1 MARRLRAVLAT
12 DARGGGDGR
21 DGSDGR
27 DGGNGADGGTAIIE
41 FVFVAVI
48 VMVPLVYLL
57 VAVAVVQRSQLA
69 VTQAAREAGRAFA
82 TTDTASD
89 ADLRVLAAVRLAL
102 AAQRLPD
109 DVQLRF
115 VAAGSSCDG
124 PAVAPK
130 LAPAAQF
137 TVCIS
142 RRVAIP
148 AVPRILAG
156 RGITTVG
163 QYVVHVD
170 DFRTVG

>member
-1 MARRLRAVLAT
+1 VTAILRRLGPLLAT
-12 DARGGGDGR
+12 DA
-21 DGSDGR
+21 GSDRSDR
-27 DGGNGADGGTAIIE
+27 DDGGTAIIE

-82 TTDTASD
+82 TSDTAGE
-89 ADLRVLAAVRLAL
+89 ADLRVRTAVRLAL

-115 VAAGSSCDG
+115 VAAGSPCDG
-124 PAVAPK
+124 PAVAPQ
-130 LAPAAQF
+130 LAPGAQF
-137 TVCIS
+137 TVCIG
-142 RRVAIP
+142 RRVVIP

-163 QYVVHVD
+163 RYVVHVD
-170 DFRTVG
+170 DFRTVGR